1 METTNAPEGS
11 YRLPSF
17 EKARVGDAMH
27 PGVVSCTPDTPLRTV
42 AQIMAQHHIHSVVVT
57 DMSEGEAAGWS
68 VVSDVD
74 VLRAASGDLDL
85 QTAGAVAGTEL
96 PTVTVDEE
104 LSRAAQVMAEHEVT
118 HLIVVDGATPS
129 AVGVLSSLDIAGLL
143 AWGRA

>member
-1 METTNAPEGS
+1 METTEALEGS

-17 EKARVGDAMH
+17 ENARVGDAMH
-27 PGVVSCTPDTPLRTV
+27 PGVVSCTAETPLRTV

-57 DMSEGEAAGWS
+57 GLSGGEAGRWG

-74 VLRAASGDLDL
+74 VLRSASGDLDL
-85 QTAGAVAGTEL
+85 RTAGEVAGTEL
-96 PTVTVDEE
+96 PTVGVGEE
-104 LSRAAQVMAEHEVT
+104 LARAAQVMAEHEVT
-118 HLIVVDGATPS
+118 HLIVVDGPQPS